1 MTKEE
6 RQALILELLMQH
18 DSILVTD
25 LATHLN
31 VSSVTIRKDLTD
43 LEREKKLYR
52 NHGKAILI
60 DPYIDNRN
68 VSEKE
73 KLYVEEK
80 RLIGMKAANLIAPKD
95 SILIASGTTMHALA
109 RSIAPADEL
118 TVITASMEVSNILA
132 SEKNICIIQLGG
144 ILRHSSLSVVGKYA
158 ENILADFSC
167 SKLFIGVDGID
178 LDFGI
183 TTTNMM
189 EASLNRVMMQT
200 AQKTI
205 VLADSSKFGRR
216 GFSKIADMEDI
227 DHIITDSK
235 IPAFSI
241 PELKSPQMIC
251 GKPSAYCAHSPTIIF
266 ICSRRA
272 SSDLWSRWMSSTRNS
287 APLFRSRRRTQLQW
301 RARIVFH
308 EQLPAA
314 SGVSDSQ

>member
-6 RQALILELLMQH
+6 RQSIILELLIQH
-18 DSILVTD
+18 NSILVTD

-80 RLIGMKAANLIAPKD
+80 KLIGMKAASLITPKD

-109 RSIAPADEL
+109 RSIVPADEL

-132 SEKNICIIQLGG
+132 SEKNIYIIQLGG

-216 GFSKIADMEDI
+216 GFSKIADMEDV
-227 DHIITDSK
+227 DHIITDSR
-235 IPAFSI
+235 IPPSTALRLEEMGIEVTIADSVHHNSI
-241 PELKSPQMIC
+241 WIQTRKCIKDRHINP
-251 GKPSAYCAHSPTIIF
+251 
-266 ICSRRA
+266 A
-272 SSDLWSRWMSSTRNS
+272 SL
-287 APLFRSRRRTQLQW
+287 
-301 RARIVFH
+301 
-308 EQLPAA
+308 
-314 SGVSDSQ
+314 

>member
-6 RQALILELLMQH
+6 RQSIILELLIQH
-18 DSILVTD
+18 NSILVTD

-80 RLIGMKAANLIAPKD
+80 RLIGMKAASLITPKD

-109 RSIAPADEL
+109 RSIVPADEL

-132 SEKNICIIQLGG
+132 SEKNIYIIQLGG

-183 TTTNMM
+183 TTTDMM
-189 EASLNRVMMQT
+189 EASLNRVMIQT

-216 GFSKIADMEDI
+216 GFSKIVDTKDV
-227 DHIITDSK
+227 DHIITDSH
-235 IPAFSI
+235 ISPSTAHAI
-241 PELKSPQMIC
+241 EEMGIEL
-251 GKPSAYCAHSPTIIF
+251 TIV
-266 ICSRRA
+266 
-272 SSDLWSRWMSSTRNS
+272 
-287 APLFRSRRRTQLQW
+287 P
-301 RARIVFH
+301 VH
-308 EQLPAA
+308 
-314 SGVSDSQ
+314 

>member
-6 RQALILELLMQH
+6 RQSIILELLIQH
-18 DSILVTD
+18 NSILVTD

-43 LEREKKLYR
+43 LEREKKLNR

-80 RLIGMKAANLIAPKD
+80 RLIGMKAASLITPKD

-109 RSIAPADEL
+109 RSIVPVDEL
-118 TVITASMEVSNILA
+118 TVIAASMEVSNILA
-132 SEKNICIIQLGG
+132 SEKNIYIIQLGG

-216 GFSKIADMEDI
+216 GFSKIADMEDV
-227 DHIITDSK
+227 DHIITDSH
-235 IPAFSI
+235 IPPSTALRLEEMGIEVTIADSVHHNSI
-241 PELKSPQMIC
+241 
-251 GKPSAYCAHSPTIIF
+251 
-266 ICSRRA
+266 
-272 SSDLWSRWMSSTRNS
+272 
-287 APLFRSRRRTQLQW
+287 
-301 RARIVFH
+301 
-308 EQLPAA
+308 
-314 SGVSDSQ
+314 

>member
-6 RQALILELLMQH
+6 RQSIILELLIQH
-18 DSILVTD
+18 NSILVTD

-80 RLIGMKAANLIAPKD
+80 RLIGMKAASLITPKD

-109 RSIAPADEL
+109 RSIVPADEL

-132 SEKNICIIQLGG
+132 SEKNIYIIQLGG

-189 EASLNRVMMQT
+189 EASLNRVMIQT

-216 GFSKIADMEDI
+216 GFSKIVDTKDV
-227 DHIITDSK
+227 DHIITDSH
-235 IPAFSI
+235 ISPSTAHAI
-241 PELKSPQMIC
+241 EEMGIEL
-251 GKPSAYCAHSPTIIF
+251 TIV
-266 ICSRRA
+266 
-272 SSDLWSRWMSSTRNS
+272 
-287 APLFRSRRRTQLQW
+287 P
-301 RARIVFH
+301 VH
-308 EQLPAA
+308 
-314 SGVSDSQ
+314 

>member
-6 RQALILELLMQH
+6 RQSIILELLIQH
-18 DSILVTD
+18 NSILVTD

-80 RLIGMKAANLIAPKD
+80 RLIGMKAASLITPKD

-109 RSIAPADEL
+109 RSIVPVDEL

-132 SEKNICIIQLGG
+132 SEKNIYIIQLGG

-216 GFSKIADMEDI
+216 GFSKIADMEDV
-227 DHIITDSK
+227 DHTITDSH
-235 IPAFSI
+235 IPPSTALRLEEMGIEVTIADSVHHNSI
-241 PELKSPQMIC
+241 
-251 GKPSAYCAHSPTIIF
+251 
-266 ICSRRA
+266 
-272 SSDLWSRWMSSTRNS
+272 
-287 APLFRSRRRTQLQW
+287 
-301 RARIVFH
+301 
-308 EQLPAA
+308 
-314 SGVSDSQ
+314 

>member
-95 SILIASGTTMHALA
+95 SILIESGTTMHAFA

-118 TVITASMEVSNILA
+118 TVITASMEVSIILA

-189 EASLNRVMMQT
+189 EVSLNRVMKQS

-227 DHIITDSK
+227 DHIITDSN
-235 IPAFSI
+235 IPPSTALRI
-241 PELKSPQMIC
+241 EEMCIEL
-251 GKPSAYCAHSPTIIF
+251 TIADP
-266 ICSRRA
+266 CHHNN
-272 SSDLWSRWMSSTRNS
+272 L
-287 APLFRSRRRTQLQW
+287 
-301 RARIVFH
+301 
-308 EQLPAA
+308 
-314 SGVSDSQ
+314 

>member
-1 MTKEE
+1 MKKIVLAFVVSLLIHILLFLNYSFKESAKEE
-6 RQALILELLMQH
+6 RQSIILELLIQH
-18 DSILVTD
+18 NSILVTD

-80 RLIGMKAANLIAPKD
+80 RLIGMKAASLITPKD

-109 RSIAPADEL
+109 RSIVPADEL

-132 SEKNICIIQLGG
+132 SEKNIYIIQLGG

-216 GFSKIADMEDI
+216 GFSKIADMEDV
-227 DHIITDSK
+227 DHIITDSR
-235 IPAFSI
+235 IPPSTALRLEEMGIEVTIADSVHHNSI
-241 PELKSPQMIC
+241 
-251 GKPSAYCAHSPTIIF
+251 
-266 ICSRRA
+266 
-272 SSDLWSRWMSSTRNS
+272 
-287 APLFRSRRRTQLQW
+287 
-301 RARIVFH
+301 
-308 EQLPAA
+308 
-314 SGVSDSQ
+314 

>member
-6 RQALILELLMQH
+6 RQSIILELLIQH
-18 DSILVTD
+18 NSILVTD

-80 RLIGMKAANLIAPKD
+80 RLIEMKAASLITPKD

-109 RSIAPADEL
+109 RSIVPVDEL

-132 SEKNICIIQLGG
+132 SEKNIYIIQLGG

-216 GFSKIADMEDI
+216 GFSKIADMEDV
-227 DHIITDSK
+227 DHIITDSH
-235 IPAFSI
+235 IPPSTALRLEEMGIEVTIADSVHHNSI
-241 PELKSPQMIC
+241 
-251 GKPSAYCAHSPTIIF
+251 
-266 ICSRRA
+266 
-272 SSDLWSRWMSSTRNS
+272 
-287 APLFRSRRRTQLQW
+287 
-301 RARIVFH
+301 
-308 EQLPAA
+308 
-314 SGVSDSQ
+314 

>member
-6 RQALILELLMQH
+6 RQSIILELLIQH
-18 DSILVTD
+18 NSILVTD

-80 RLIGMKAANLIAPKD
+80 RLIGMKAASLIAPKD

-109 RSIAPADEL
+109 RSIVPVDEL

-132 SEKNICIIQLGG
+132 SEKNIYIIQLGG

-216 GFSKIADMEDI
+216 GFSKISDMEDV
-227 DHIITDSK
+227 DHIITDSR
-235 IPAFSI
+235 IPL
-241 PELKSPQMIC
+241 P
-251 GKPSAYCAHSPTIIF
+251 
-266 ICSRRA
+266 
-272 SSDLWSRWMSSTRNS
+272 
-287 APLFRSRRRTQLQW
+287 PLY
-301 RARIVFH
+301 V
-308 EQLPAA
+308 
-314 SGVSDSQ
+314 

>member
-6 RQALILELLMQH
+6 RQSIILELLIQH
-18 DSILVTD
+18 NSILVTD

-80 RLIGMKAANLIAPKD
+80 RLIGMKAASLITPKD

-109 RSIAPADEL
+109 RSIVPADEL

-132 SEKNICIIQLGG
+132 SEKNIYIIQLGG

-167 SKLFIGVDGID
+167 SKLFID

-216 GFSKIADMEDI
+216 GFSKIADMEDV
-227 DHIITDSK
+227 DHIITDSR
-235 IPAFSI
+235 IPPSTALRLEEMGFEVTIADSVHHNSI
-241 PELKSPQMIC
+241 
-251 GKPSAYCAHSPTIIF
+251 
-266 ICSRRA
+266 
-272 SSDLWSRWMSSTRNS
+272 
-287 APLFRSRRRTQLQW
+287 
-301 RARIVFH
+301 
-308 EQLPAA
+308 
-314 SGVSDSQ
+314 

>member
-1 MTKEE
+1 MSFPILFFFKYISALNTIFKLIMTKEE
-6 RQALILELLMQH
+6 RQSIILELLIQH
-18 DSILVTD
+18 NSILVTD

-80 RLIGMKAANLIAPKD
+80 RLIGMKAASLIAPKD

-109 RSIAPADEL
+109 RSIVPVDEL

-132 SEKNICIIQLGG
+132 SEKNIYIIQLGG

-216 GFSKIADMEDI
+216 GFSKISDMEDV
-227 DHIITDSK
+227 DHIITDSR
-235 IPAFSI
+235 IPPSTALRLEKMGI
-241 PELKSPQMIC
+241 EL
-251 GKPSAYCAHSPTIIF
+251 TI
-266 ICSRRA
+266 A
-272 SSDLWSRWMSSTRNS
+272 DAGYHNNM
-287 APLFRSRRRTQLQW
+287 
-301 RARIVFH
+301 
-308 EQLPAA
+308 
-314 SGVSDSQ
+314 